1 MQSELDDPNTNVE
14 ASAHIY
20 IDVDVNVDVEASDNV
35 NVKVDV
41 DAEAAAEPKPEA
53 NAKPEVN
60 ADIEPEVKADIETE
74 VKAEPEQVSLIESVT
89 DSIES
94 VVEPEAPVLNEVKT
108 EITNQPMAYE
118 LLLKIVRS
126 RLPSHITT
134 ASITGKL
141 VQIISDSVK
150 FLATVKTMSGHE
162 KKQLVIQAIKDVIIE
177 RVSVADSYK
186 FLSLVDAIGDPMID
200 ELVNLGY
207 NTYLFV
213 KSKLSSIR
221 CCNVKPQEVEIPKEK
236 IIELSKFV
244 DTNLQRP
251 FTQAKVIKL
260 MVQALKYMQ
269 SSANR
274 KYYGSAKK
282 DVVLR
287 VIRIV
292 IEQSDK
298 LKNSDRLELTDIL
311 DLIGD
316 DFIDTAV
323 AFGKDVKTFKA

>member
-1 MQSELDDPNTNVE
+1 
-14 ASAHIY
+14 
-20 IDVDVNVDVEASDNV
+20 
-35 NVKVDV
+35 
-41 DAEAAAEPKPEA
+41 
-53 NAKPEVN
+53 
-60 ADIEPEVKADIETE
+60 
-74 VKAEPEQVSLIESVT
+74 
-89 DSIES
+89 
-94 VVEPEAPVLNEVKT
+94 
-108 EITNQPMAYE
+108 
-118 LLLKIVRS
+118 
-126 RLPSHITT
+126 
-134 ASITGKL
+134 
-141 VQIISDSVK
+141 
-150 FLATVKTMSGHE
+150 MSGHE

-177 RVSVADSYK
+177 RVSVADSHK
-186 FLSLVDAIGDPMID
+186 FLSMVDAIGDPIID

-221 CCNVKPQEVEIPKEK
+221 CCKTKPHEVEIPKEK

-298 LKNSDRLELTDIL
+298 LKNSDRLELTNII

-323 AFGKDVKTFKA
+323 AFGKDVKTFKD

>member
-1 MQSELDDPNTNVE
+1 MQSEIDD
-14 ASAHIY
+14 
-20 IDVDVNVDVEASDNV
+20 DVKINV
-35 NVKVDV
+35 NVNVEIKVDA
-41 DAEAAAEPKPEA
+41 DSTPTSESNIEA
-53 NAKPEVN
+53 NAETNAESNTESNPESKPESELEAN
-60 ADIEPEVKADIETE
+60 ADSK
-74 VKAEPEQVSLIESVT
+74 PEQGSLIESVT

-94 VVEPEAPVLNEVKT
+94 FVEPEPEANPDPVVEPEAPVLNEVKT
-108 EITNQPMAYE
+108 EVTKQPMAYE

-162 KKQLVIQAIKDVIIE
+162 KKHLVIQAIKDVIIE
-177 RVSVADSYK
+177 KVSVADSHK

-213 KSKLSSIR
+213 KSKLSSIS
-221 CCNVKPQEVEIPKEK
+221 CCKVKPQEVEIPKEK

-244 DTNLQRP
+244 DTHLQLP

-298 LKNSDRLELTDIL
+298 LKNSDRLELTNIL

-316 DFIDTAV
+316 DFINTAV